1 MSAWNIKA
9 DKRCM
14 SDKGI
19 LTARANLNA
28 FGKLAERPV
37 AQGYTQEQIEDA
49 LAAKLFG

>member
-28 FGKLAERPV
+28 FGKLAERPAV
-37 AQGYTQEQIEDA
+37 TQGYTQEQIENA
-49 LAAKLFG
+49 FAGC

>member
-14 SDKGI
+14 SAEQI
-19 LTARANLNA
+19 MSARANLRA

-37 AQGYTQEQIEDA
+37 VTQGYTQEQIEDA
-49 LAAKLFG
+49 YAGC